1 MGSPLLL
8 IMTAARW
15 TGLLA
20 SAACLQAASIDP
32 TLQICLDEVNNQNVR
47 QT

>member
-1 MGSPLLL
+1 
-8 IMTAARW
+8 MTAARR
-15 TGLLA
+15 TELLA

-32 TLQICLDEVNNQNVR
+32 TLQICPDEVNNQNVR